1 MVHICGFRGTEAL
14 SHGESP
20 GPPPGGR
27 GVYMYNVL
35 VGAYC
40 CCVTI
45 VIY

>member
-1 MVHICGFRGTEAL
+1 MVHICSFQGTEAL

-20 GPPPGGR
+20 GPG

-40 CCVTI
+40 CYV
-45 VIY
+45 YWY